1 MIILLN
7 KGLEKFTNLSAGNAE
22 ALKKGGYSVNFAAD
36 ARAHEETNQA
46 AEYLMHSGMW
56 NNTLSLK

>member
-1 MIILLN
+1 MN
-7 KGLEKFTNLSAGNAE
+7 KGLEKLTNQ
-22 ALKKGGYSVNFAAD
+22 KGGYSVNFAAD

-56 NNTLSLK
+56 NYTLTLK